1 MNKGLVMAG
10 AAAVLGLAGTASA
23 TQSRINSVGG
33 DIKKFTFLDER
44 NIFHLPAELVKYGG
58 WAGIQTAD
66 GNTGTL
72 SSFGFHYNFT
82 PTVVLAIYGTT
93 GAIPGITVDSAA
105 TSGDDGIRI
114 GGTAAGIRGIHQGS
128 GTSNVGDGGV
138 THKGTVMLGLDLGS
152 ARLGFL
158 LAGYGDKETTRDK
171 DGENAENQGPLHLDL
186 GVGLGVD
193 TSIGALDFALD
204 IGVGIPTDEK
214 PDGDGVAEPKTEG
227 KQIDVGLLF
236 RGTFA
241 FSGPHELVPYVDL
254 DLAFADSL
262 DLINDDAPVHSGIGF
277 ATTAGMDIRLNLE
290 DGITVQPGFG
300 IFGNVVTSSI
310 DDGGDD
316 AVETESVSQFGFFYN
331 LAVDVKVWEWLDIRF
346 GGRQHFYW
354 DWTDGTEFD
363 GDIVAG
369 KTTSATVNHF
379 ISSGVGFNMPAGV
392 SLDIDVNTGW
402 WQNGPDFIT
411 GSGGNFGISAALSKD
426 W

>member
-33 DIKKFTFLDER
+33 DIKNFTFLDER

-66 GNTGTL
+66 ANTGTL

-93 GAIPGITVDSAA
+93 GAIPGITLDSA
-105 TSGDDGIRI
+105 TTGGDDGIRF

-128 GTSNVGDGGV
+128 DPSNVGDSGV
-138 THKGTVMLGLDLGS
+138 MHKGTVLLGLDLGT

-158 LAGYGDKETTRDK
+158 LAGYGDKEASRNDEDETSQ
-171 DGENAENQGPLHLDL
+171 NQGPFHMDI

-193 TSIGALDFALD
+193 TAIGTLDFALD
-204 IGVGIPTDEK
+204 IGVGIPTDEG
-214 PDGDGVAEPKTEG
+214 PDGDGLAEPKTEG

-254 DLAFADSL
+254 DLAFADSQ
-262 DLINDDAPVHSGIGF
+262 DVITDDAPVHSGIGF
-277 ATTAGMDIRLNLE
+277 STVAGMDIRLNFE

-316 AVETESVSQFGFFYN
+316 ATETEKVSQFGFFYN

-346 GGRQHFYW
+346 GGRQHFFW
-354 DWTDGTEFD
+354 NWTDATQFD
-363 GDIVAG
+363 GDFVG
-369 KTTSATVNHF
+369 GQTTSATVNHF